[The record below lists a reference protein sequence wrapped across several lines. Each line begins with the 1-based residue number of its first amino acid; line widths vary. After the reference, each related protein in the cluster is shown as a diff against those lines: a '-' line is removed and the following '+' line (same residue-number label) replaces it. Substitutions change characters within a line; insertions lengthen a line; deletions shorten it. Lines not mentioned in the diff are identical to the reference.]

1 MSVAGIRYSTE
12 VSVDEVKA
20 LASLMT
26 YKCAVVGEDTL
37 NPAPRRPLLC
47 LSESAA
53 CCLVNYSDFV
63 SRCAFWWSQSRR
75 EDQPEEVLGKC
86 DASRPAGP
94 PR

>member
-37 NPAPRRPLLC
+37 NLAPRRPLLC

-53 CCLVNYSDFV
+53 SCLVN
-63 SRCAFWWSQSRR
+63 
-75 EDQPEEVLGKC
+75 
-86 DASRPAGP
+86 
-94 PR
+94 